1 MQKYGEGNGCVQYF
15 QKPAQ
20 TNNRRYPRPLPFQS
34 LQRRSFIRLT
44 SARRAF
50 SSDHTTRRARH
61 PEQSEPARNFDGSLR
76 GGRGRGWS
84 ILSLSVSLSLSRC
97 SSVRQDTAGRVLTFQ
112 TSLLFATQE
121 HVAGGGRFEI
131 RPDLIGINK
140 VTNVRVS

>member
-1 MQKYGEGNGCVQYF
+1 MEKGVYDISKNLH
-15 QKPAQ
+15 KPIITDILDAQ
-20 TNNRRYPRPLPFQS
+20 PLPFQS

-61 PEQSEPARNFDGSLR
+61 PEQGEPARNFDGSLR
-76 GGRGRGWS
+76 GGRGRGCLF
-84 ILSLSVSLSLSRC
+84 LSLSFSLC

-121 HVAGGGRFEI
+121 HVAGGERFEI